1 MKRIIVCIENKYF
14 LEQIESFCH
23 EEKIAIHAVSSPEE
37 LDNEPFIVIIT
48 DKKDL
53 IEAFSTAG
61 KTCIITND
69 KILNNVYCLKES
81 FNHTHL
87 RLLVDIIFHGALFT
101 NYSPSLMP
109 YVFHKEYTISN
120 DFFNIDRLVYAMT
133 AEFVLFFKF
142 SELEKMRVGISEML
156 TNSIEHG
163 NLEITAEEKFKA
175 TEEGTYYKLL
185 NERLSNKELAERTT
199 HINIDL
205 RDNTLTVT
213 ITDQGNG
220 FDTTKFPD
228 PTDTEHLL
236 KLHGRGIFI
245 TRMYF
250 SEIKYNKKGN
260 EVTLIKRLP

>member
-1 MKRIIVCIENKYF
+1 
-14 LEQIESFCH
+14 
-23 EEKIAIHAVSSPEE
+23 
-37 LDNEPFIVIIT
+37 
-48 DKKDL
+48 
-53 IEAFSTAG
+53 
-61 KTCIITND
+61 
-69 KILNNVYCLKES
+69 
-81 FNHTHL
+81 
-87 RLLVDIIFHGALFT
+87 
-101 NYSPSLMP
+101 
-109 YVFHKEYTISN
+109 
-120 DFFNIDRLVYAMT
+120 MT

-163 NLEITAEEKFKA
+163 NLEITADEKFKA
-175 TEEGTYYKLL
+175 TEEGTYYDLL
-185 NERLSNKELAERTT
+185 NERLSDKRLAERTT

-213 ITDQGNG
+213 ITDQGKG
-220 FDTTKFPD
+220 FDTTKLPD

-250 SEIKYNKKGN
+250 SEIKYNQKGN

>member
-1 MKRIIVCIENKYF
+1 MKRIIVCIQNKSF
-14 LEQIESFCH
+14 LEQIESFCQ
-23 EEKIAIHAVSSPEE
+23 EEKIAIHTVSSPEE
-37 LDNEPFIVIIT
+37 LDGEPFIVIIT
-48 DKKDL
+48 DNKDL
-53 IEAFSTAG
+53 AEAFATAG
-61 KTCIITND
+61 KTCVITND
-69 KILNNVYCLKES
+69 KMLNNVYCLKES

-101 NYSPSLMP
+101 NYYPSLMP

-163 NLEITAEEKFKA
+163 NLEITADEKFKA
-175 TEEGTYYKLL
+175 TEEGTYYDLL

-213 ITDQGNG
+213 ITDQGKG
-220 FDTTKFPD
+220 FDTTKLPD
-228 PTDTEHLL
+228 PTDTEQLV
-236 KLHGRGIFI
+236 KLHGKVIII

-250 SEIKYNKKGN
+250 SEKKKKKKGN
-260 EVTLIKRLP
+260 EVTLIKRLS

>member
-1 MKRIIVCIENKYF
+1 MKRIIVCVQNKNF
-14 LEQIESFCH
+14 LEQIESFCQ
-23 EEKIAIHAVSSPEE
+23 EEKIAIHTVSSPEE
-37 LDNEPFIVIIT
+37 LDGEPFIVIIT

-53 IEAFSTAG
+53 ADVFAAAG
-61 KTCIITND
+61 KTCVITND
-69 KILNNVYCLKES
+69 KILNGVYCLKES

-87 RLLVDIIFHGALFT
+87 RLLVDIIFHGALLT
-101 NYSPSLMP
+101 NYYPSLMP

-163 NLEITAEEKFKA
+163 NLEITSDEKFKA
-175 TEEGTYYKLL
+175 TEEGTYYDLL
-185 NERLSNKELAERTT
+185 KERLSKKELAERTT

-213 ITDQGNG
+213 ITDQGKG
-220 FDTTKFPD
+220 FDTTKLPD

-260 EVTLIKRLP
+260 EVTLVKRLS

>member
-1 MKRIIVCIENKYF
+1 MKRIIVCIQNKDF
-14 LEQIESFCH
+14 LEQIKSFCQ
-23 EEKIAIHAVSSPEE
+23 EENIAIHTVTSPEE
-37 LDNEPFIVIIT
+37 LDGEPFIVIIT

-53 IEAFSTAG
+53 AEAFSTAG
-61 KTCIITND
+61 KTCVIAND
-69 KILNNVYCLKES
+69 KMFNNIYCLKES

-87 RLLVDIIFHGALFT
+87 RLLIDIILHGALIT
-101 NYSPSLMP
+101 NYYPSLMP

-133 AEFVLFFKF
+133 SDFALFLKF
-142 SELEKMRVGISEML
+142 STLEKMRVGISEML

-163 NLEITAEEKFKA
+163 NLEITANEKFKA
-175 TEEGTYYKLL
+175 TEEGTYYDLL
-185 NERLSNKELAERTT
+185 NERLNNKELAERTT

-213 ITDQGNG
+213 ITDQGKG
-220 FDTTKFPD
+220 FDTTKLPD
-228 PTDTEHLL
+228 PADTENLL

-250 SEIKYNKKGN
+250 SEIKYNQKGN
-260 EVTLIKRLP
+260 EVTLIKRLS

>member
-1 MKRIIVCIENKYF
+1 
-14 LEQIESFCH
+14 
-23 EEKIAIHAVSSPEE
+23 
-37 LDNEPFIVIIT
+37 
-48 DKKDL
+48 
-53 IEAFSTAG
+53 
-61 KTCIITND
+61 
-69 KILNNVYCLKES
+69 
-81 FNHTHL
+81 
-87 RLLVDIIFHGALFT
+87 
-101 NYSPSLMP
+101 MP